1 MKIAFRDTVGYLKI
15 FQNSEV
21 PKGSDV
27 VQKCCSVA
35 EQLWAAQHIMKTI
48 EEKDQANANK
58 RRCNYDSPAFLKCRE
73 KIKSPYQQRLQ
84 GVPGTVTEALKEQVF
99 QKAVRISLIPES
111 KRRKEK
117 QNKEDKSGIS
127 VLQDSNPLESKL
139 GYSKSVGL
147 QFPNPRTHPM
157 KHINRNMARDIHEAP
172 FYTLSI
178 FCKSAISLKGLDK
191 LGLLINEAPRQ
202 VSDLL
207 DRAVLLSR
215 ACWLQRSSKAIQ
227 WEGCK
232 ANRTEEAKQ
241 FSAKKW

>member
-21 PKGSDV
+21 PKG
-27 VQKCCSVA
+27 
-35 EQLWAAQHIMKTI
+35 
-48 EEKDQANANK
+48 
-58 RRCNYDSPAFLKCRE
+58 RCNYDSTAFLKCRQ

-84 GVPGTVTEALKEQVF
+84 GVPGILTEALEEQVF
-99 QKAVRISLIPES
+99 QKAI
-111 KRRKEK
+111 RKEK
-117 QNKEDKSGIS
+117 QNEEDKSGIS

-139 GYSKSVGL
+139 GYSKSSGL
-147 QFPNPRTHPM
+147 QFPNPLTHPM

-207 DRAVLLSR
+207 DGAVLLSR
-215 ACWLQRSSKAIQ
+215 ACRLQRSSKAIQ

-232 ANRTEEAKQ
+232 ANRAKEAK
-241 FSAKKW
+241 